1 MRRTLSPSP
10 ARSQATLVTVV
21 LAAVL
26 AALVPAS
33 AHAASAEQPSETHE
47 VALRVATGVDVDAL
61 AAAMGAE
68 ALRPLVEQ
76 HGLWVLTFADR
87 FRAEVA
93 PEVLGDVAGVRWSVP
108 HEPALAPVASHRSWA
123 WADVDA
129 HHRSWAWADVEGHH
143 RSWAWTEVDGHHRS
157 WAWSDG
163 EIADQEPLVLWRRSP
178 LTTALGLAEAHR
190 AGRGAGTVVAVMD
203 TGLDVDHPALAGA
216 EVRRGVDLVDDG
228 AAGTGW
234 SDPGPGHGT
243 AVAALVHLVAPDASL
258 LPIRVLDQEGRG
270 SLATLILGIELA
282 IEAGVDVINLSLG
295 TDAESE
301 VLERVVEEA
310 EEAGI
315 VLVAAVGNRGA
326 DVEEY
331 PARANEVVAVAAVD
345 GADTAAPFTSDG
357 DWIDLAAPGVDLL
370 APAADGR
377 WAWWSGTSM
386 AAPLVAGQAALLKG
400 LEPHRSAEDVVDLI
414 DGTLVEVVR
423 LDSAIG
429 EGRIDVAASVR
440 ALLHD

>member
-10 ARSQATLVTVV
+10 ARSQGSLVAVVLIAV
-21 LAAVL
+21 LAAVVPGTG
-26 AALVPAS
+26 AAVAFEPVD
-33 AHAASAEQPSETHE
+33 ERHE
-47 VALRVATGVDVDAL
+47 VALRVASDAAVDGL
-61 AAAMGAE
+61 AMAVGAATH
-68 ALRPLVEQ
+68 RPLVAD
-76 HGLWVLTFADR
+76 HGLWVLTFTDR
-87 FRAEVA
+87 SRAE
-93 PEVLGDVAGVRWSVP
+93 DVIDDLEDLPGVRWSVP
-108 HEPALAPVASHRSWA
+108 HEQARAPVAHHRSWAWADVEAHHRSWAWSDVDAHHRSWA

-129 HHRSWAWADVEGHH
+129 HHRSWAW
-143 RSWAWTEVDGHHRS
+143 
-157 WAWSDG
+157 SDG
-163 EIADQEPLVLWRRSP
+163 EVADQEPVVLWRRSP

-190 AGRGAGTVVAVMD
+190 AGRGAGTVVAVLD

-216 EVRRGVDLVDDG
+216 EVRGGVDLVDGG
-228 AAGTGW
+228 AAGTSW

-243 AVAALVHLVAPDASL
+243 AVASLVHLVAPDASL
-258 LPIRVLDQEGRG
+258 LPIRVLDHDGRG

-282 IEAGVDVINLSLG
+282 IEAGADVINLSLG

-301 VLERVVEEA
+301 VLERVVEQA

-331 PARANEVVAVAAVD
+331 PARYNEVVGVAAVD
-345 GADTAAPFTSDG
+345 RADTAAPFTSDG

-370 APAADGR
+370 APAANGR
-377 WAWWSGTSM
+377 WAWWSGTSL

-400 LEPHRSAEDVVDLI
+400 LDPERSAEGVVDLI
-414 DGTLVEVVR
+414 DGTLVEASR

-440 ALLHD
+440 ALRGD

>member
-1 MRRTLSPSP
+1 
-10 ARSQATLVTVV
+10 
-21 LAAVL
+21 
-26 AALVPAS
+26 
-33 AHAASAEQPSETHE
+33 
-47 VALRVATGVDVDAL
+47 
-61 AAAMGAE
+61 
-68 ALRPLVEQ
+68 
-76 HGLWVLTFADR
+76 
-87 FRAEVA
+87 
-93 PEVLGDVAGVRWSVP
+93 
-108 HEPALAPVASHRSWA
+108 
-123 WADVDA
+123 
-129 HHRSWAWADVEGHH
+129 
-143 RSWAWTEVDGHHRS
+143 
-157 WAWSDG
+157 
-163 EIADQEPLVLWRRSP
+163 
-178 LTTALGLAEAHR
+178 
-190 AGRGAGTVVAVMD
+190 
-203 TGLDVDHPALAGA
+203 
-216 EVRRGVDLVDDG
+216 
-228 AAGTGW
+228 
-234 SDPGPGHGT
+234 
-243 AVAALVHLVAPDASL
+243 
-258 LPIRVLDQEGRG
+258 
-270 SLATLILGIELA
+270 
-282 IEAGVDVINLSLG
+282 
-295 TDAESE
+295 
-301 VLERVVEEA
+301 VEEA

-414 DGTLVEVVR
+414 DGTLVDVVR

>member
-10 ARSQATLVTVV
+10 ARSQATLVAVV

-26 AALVPAS
+26 STLVPVS
-33 AHAASAEQPSETHE
+33 AHAASPAPTSEPHE
-47 VALRVATGVDVDAL
+47 VALRVAAGVDVDAL

-87 FRAEVA
+87 FRSEGA
-93 PEVLGDVAGVRWSVP
+93 PEVLADVAGVRWSVP
-108 HEPALAPVASHRSWA
+108 HEQALAPVASHRSWA

-143 RSWAWTEVDGHHRS
+143 RSWAWSEVDGHHRS

-163 EIADQEPLVLWRRSP
+163 EAADQEPVVLWRRSP

-190 AGRGAGTVVAVMD
+190 AGRGAGTVVAVLD

-216 EVRRGVDLVDDG
+216 EVRGGVDLVDGG
-228 AAGTGW
+228 AAGTSW

-243 AVAALVHLVAPDASL
+243 AVASLVHLVAPDASL
-258 LPIRVLDQEGRG
+258 LPIRVLDHDGRG

-282 IEAGVDVINLSLG
+282 IEAGADVINLSLG

-301 VLERVVEEA
+301 VLERVVEQA

-331 PARANEVVAVAAVD
+331 PARYNEVVAVAAVD
-345 GADTAAPFTSDG
+345 RADTAAPFTSDG

-370 APAADGR
+370 APAANGR
-377 WAWWSGTSM
+377 WAWWSGTSL

-400 LEPHRSAEDVVDLI
+400 LDPERSAEGVVDLI
-414 DGTLVEVVR
+414 DGTLVEASR

-440 ALLHD
+440 ALRGD

>member
-10 ARSQATLVTVV
+10 ARSQAALATVV

-33 AHAASAEQPSETHE
+33 AHAGSAEQPSEVHE
-47 VALRVATGVDVDAL
+47 VALRVAPGADVDGL
-61 AAAMGAE
+61 ASAAGAE
-68 ALRPLVEQ
+68 AVRPLVGQ

-87 FRAEVA
+87 SRAEEA
-93 PEVLGDVAGVRWSVP
+93 PEALEDLPGVRWSVP
-108 HEPALAPVASHRSWA
+108 HEQALAPAASHRSWA
-123 WADVDA
+123 WAEVEG

-143 RSWAWTEVDGHHRS
+143 RSWAWTDVDGHHRS

-163 EIADQEPLVLWRRSP
+163 EVADLEPVVLWQRAP
-178 LTTALGLAEAHR
+178 LTATLGLEEAHR
-190 AGRGAGTVVAVMD
+190 AGRGAGTTVAILD

-216 EVRRGVDLVDDG
+216 EVRRGVDLVEGG

-243 AVAALVHLVAPDASL
+243 AVASLVHLVAPDASL
-258 LPIRVLDQEGRG
+258 LPIRVLDHDGRG

-282 IEAGVDVINLSLG
+282 TEAGVDVINLSLG

-331 PARANEVVAVAAVD
+331 PARVNEVIAVAAVD
-345 GADTAAPFTSDG
+345 AAGIAAPFTSDG

-377 WAWWSGTSM
+377 WAWWSGTSL
-386 AAPLVAGQAALLKG
+386 AAPLVAGQAALLRG
-400 LEPHRSAEDVVDLI
+400 LDPDRSAEDVVDLI
-414 DGTLVEVVR
+414 DGTLIEVVR

-440 ALLHD
+440 SLLDD